1 MKIQGSKIYQK
12 KINLRKKVRKN
23 QKKSVEEKGKMM
35 TKNQQ
40 NMINFLIIILEENVS
55 ILSLKVL

>member
-23 QKKSVEEKGKMM
+23 QKKSVEEKGEMM

-40 NMINFLIIILEENVS
+40 NMINFLIIILEE
-55 ILSLKVL
+55 K